1 MTKACPI
8 SLKMVDSHIIRVIAI
23 QVSIIAILFLATNLP
38 IFIFI
43 LLFDF
48 SIRAF
53 RITKCSPFFMFA
65 KYITKYVYK
74 RPSMSDEAPKR
85 FALFVGL
92 VFSIVIVILYIS
104 NLIFYAKV
112 VTTILLVCALLEAM
126 FNYCVGCK
134 VYQVLQQFKRS

>member
-23 QVSIIAILFLATNLP
+23 QVSIIAILFLATNLS

-48 SIRAF
+48 TIRAF

-65 KYITKYVYK
+65 KYITKYIYK
-74 RPSMSDEAPKR
+74 KPNMSDEAPKR

-92 VFSIVIVILYIS
+92 VFSIVIAMLYI
-104 NLIFYAKV
+104 LKLTFYAKAI
-112 VTTILLVCALLEAM
+112 TIILLVCALLEAM

-134 VYQVLQQFKRS
+134 VYQVLQQFKRN